1 MGNTSTRRW
10 LVYRPGAICSLI
22 LSIGSVLASVAITP
36 ALAQGTRSTLPTNV
50 PLPPPRPP
58 NLDQP
63 APATEPQPPAARPET
78 EVERPPLDRATLRY
92 CATRWQA
99 MKLDG
104 TAAGRLWR
112 DFAQD
117 CAQQNRRDKR

>member
-1 MGNTSTRRW
+1 MGNTSIRRW

-22 LSIGSVLASVAITP
+22 TIGTVLASVAIAP
-36 ALAQGTRSTLPTNV
+36 ALAQGTRSKLPTNV
-50 PLPPPRPP
+50 PLPPSRPS

-63 APATEPQPPAARPET
+63 TPAVEPQPPAARSET
-78 EVERPPLDRATLRY
+78 EAERPPLDRATLRY

-117 CAQQNRRDKR
+117 CAAQYRRDKR